1 MAKTES
7 QGIKFRDIMAAVKK
21 GNFAP
26 VYLLMGEEPYYIDQI
41 VKALENHVVADDD
54 KDFNSITLYGADT
67 NVAEV
72 IACAMQMPVM
82 ADRRIVLLK
91 EAQSLYQSKVSLDN
105 LAPYVS
111 RPNASTVLVVVY
123 KGGSLSA
130 TSKLM
135 KAAAK
140 TGCVVFNSPLE
151 RDYRLAG
158 PVRDYCAM
166 KKIGI
171 DEKAITMLCEYIGNP
186 LSKLFGEIDK
196 LIVAMGNENRITPE
210 TIERNI
216 GISKDFN
223 NFELVAALSR
233 KDYVHAIRIVDYF
246 TRNPKQNPTV
256 VTVGTIFNFFQKLSI
271 ATMSKDKSDASLM
284 AALEAK
290 TPYALKDVKEGMRH
304 YTARQAVEGIH
315 HLRWF
320 DGAIKGVGSTQN
332 EYELMK
338 ELMFK
343 LVTC

>member
-210 TIERNI
+210 T
-216 GISKDFN
+216 
-223 NFELVAALSR
+223 LS
-233 KDYVHAIRIVDYF
+233 
-246 TRNPKQNPTV
+246 
-256 VTVGTIFNFFQKLSI
+256 GS
-271 ATMSKDKSDASLM
+271 
-284 AALEAK
+284 
-290 TPYALKDVKEGMRH
+290 RH
-304 YTARQAVEGIH
+304 LQ
-315 HLRWF
+315 
-320 DGAIKGVGSTQN
+320 
-332 EYELMK
+332 
-338 ELMFK
+338 
-343 LVTC
+343 